1 MADPSPLDDVEFL
14 ARSPH
19 RVTIVRLLRD
29 GPWTRPDLHEET
41 GISQPTLGRVLGS
54 LEDRAWIERYGGVY
68 TLTPIGALV
77 TKGFSDL
84 LGSIETYHRLGDVLD
99 LLPMDELDLDVRLLS
114 GATVTA
120 PEPSDVLG
128 HIRRAEELVIDA
140 DRVRLLSTT
149 VLPDSVQKLLDR
161 HDGGTPL
168 HHEAIFTGD
177 AFETG
182 LANPVIVASAR
193 KLLDTDGVELFRFD
207 GTVELMMAVVDE
219 TAVLGPLDE
228 QQMPRAFI
236 ESDDETVYSW
246 VEAKLDE
253 YRAASSP
260 ITLDDLPA

>member
-1 MADPSPLDDVEFL
+1 MVDPSPLDDVEFL

-19 RVTIVRLLRD
+19 RVAVVRLLQG
-29 GPWTRPDLHEET
+29 GPWTRPDLHHET
-41 GISQPTLGRVLGS
+41 GISQPTLGRVLES
-54 LEDRAWIERYGGVY
+54 LEDRAWIDQDGRTYA
-68 TLTPIGALV
+68 LTPIGTLV
-77 TKGFSDL
+77 TEEFADL
-84 LGSIETYHRLGDVLD
+84 LDAVETIHRLDDVIGM
-99 LLPMDELDLDVRLLS
+99 LPIDQLDLDVRLLS

-128 HIRRAEELVIDA
+128 HIRRAEELVIA
-140 DRVRLLSTT
+140 DRVRLLTTT

-161 HDGGTPL
+161 HDGGTSL

-193 KLLDTDGVELFRFD
+193 KLLDIDGVELFRFD
-207 GTVELMMAVVDE
+207 GTVELMMAVADE
-219 TAVLGPLDE
+219 TAVLGPLDG

-236 ESDDETVYSW
+236 ESDDETVHSW